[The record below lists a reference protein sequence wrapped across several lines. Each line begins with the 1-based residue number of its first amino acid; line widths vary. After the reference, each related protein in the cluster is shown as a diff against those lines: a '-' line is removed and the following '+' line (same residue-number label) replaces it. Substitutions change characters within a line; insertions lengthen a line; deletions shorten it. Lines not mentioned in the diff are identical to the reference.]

1 MKILVDQNI
10 SFRLIARIAAHFPEA
25 AHVKSLDLMDADDF
39 EIFQFA
45 RQQGFDV
52 VLTQDD
58 DFMKILLQQGPP
70 PRIIWLRTGNC
81 STEHLATVLIANLA
95 VIQNF
100 FTQPALDC
108 LEIFR

>member
-10 SFRLIARIAAHFPEA
+10 SFRIIRRIAGHFPEA
-25 AHVKSLDLMDADDF
+25 AHVKSLDLIDADDP
-39 EIFQFA
+39 EIFRFA
-45 RQQGFDV
+45 RQQGFDA

-58 DFMKILLQQGPP
+58 DFLKILLQQGPP
-70 PRIIWLRTGNC
+70 PKIIWLRTGNC
-81 STEHLATVLIANLA
+81 STEHLASVVLSNSA

-100 FTQPALDC
+100 LAQDGVDC